1 MGEEI
6 QRKLQ
11 SEVENFKASQKEL
24 QKAITNRQQLDGQ
37 LNENKIVKDEL
48 NLLKSEA
55 VVYKSLGPILIKTEL
70 SEAKQNI
77 TKRIAFITKELERID
92 TQIEGLEKKQDS
104 YKGNI
109 QKLQQQYQQMQMKA
123 ALKA

>member
-1 MGEEI
+1 M
-6 QRKLQ
+6 
-11 SEVENFKASQKEL
+11 
-24 QKAITNRQQLDGQ
+24 
-37 LNENKIVKDEL
+37 
-48 NLLKSEA
+48 
-55 VVYKSLGPILIKTEL
+55 YKSLGPILIKTEL